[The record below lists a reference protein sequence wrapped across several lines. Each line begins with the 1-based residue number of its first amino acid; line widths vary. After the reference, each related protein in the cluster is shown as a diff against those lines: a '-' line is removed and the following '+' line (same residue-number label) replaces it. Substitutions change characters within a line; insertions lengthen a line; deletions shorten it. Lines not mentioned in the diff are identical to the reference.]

1 MVCGSSC
8 SWLSSYYDFW
18 CYCVFG
24 VYSIP
29 VEEKLIRSE
38 RMLINFARRRPARSK
53 QQSFF
58 WIKTYCILMNAGE
71 TYSQWFLKRIGSRM
85 DEKFRMWFYES
96 WSRLCGLGNSLNL
109 WMIYLTENFAYFMLR
124 KPFKK
129 MRKFVVAM
137 MTSNADEIECHSVTW
152 DEKVVDARRMSFER
166 MQTCRVAWV
175 KRLRRFINVFK
186 WISFEGMTGFI

>member
-1 MVCGSSC
+1 MIKWFAVFLVAYSQVIMISDAIVCTPFR
-8 SWLSSYYDFW
+8 WKRNWYARNEW
-18 CYCVFG
+18 
-24 VYSIP
+24 
-29 VEEKLIRSE
+29 
-38 RMLINFARRRPARSK
+38 LINFARRRPARSK

-71 TYSQWFLKRIGSRM
+71 TYSQWFLKRIGRRM

-152 DEKVVDARRMSFER
+152 DEKVVDAQGWAPSDADVSCCMSEETPEIYQCF
-166 MQTCRVAWV
+166 
-175 KRLRRFINVFK
+175 
-186 WISFEGMTGFI
+186 